1 MIVSIQIVGIERE
14 CAVLAFDIGV
24 TLKAQGDEVG
34 KTPPVCGLGGH
45 QYRNLVGAIVA

>member
-34 KTPPVCGLGGH
+34 KTPVCGLGH